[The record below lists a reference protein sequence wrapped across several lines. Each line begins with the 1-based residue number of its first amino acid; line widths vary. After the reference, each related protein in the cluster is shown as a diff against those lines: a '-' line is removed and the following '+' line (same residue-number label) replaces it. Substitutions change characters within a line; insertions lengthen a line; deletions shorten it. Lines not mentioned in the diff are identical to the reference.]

1 MAVYTTNLTI
11 YTGTDFEQVFV
22 LANDADNSPFNLT
35 GYTGIAKIKKTTM
48 SLTSTSFTTSFK
60 SVTGGEVK
68 LALSAGQTATLT
80 PGRFLYDLLLYKDG
94 ENTKVIEGEVIIKK
108 SITRY

>member
-1 MAVYTTNLTI
+1 MAVYTSNLTI
-11 YTGTDFEQVFV
+11 YPGTDFEQVFV
-22 LANDADNSPFNLT
+22 LANDSDDSAFDLT
-35 GYTGIAKIKKTTM
+35 GYTGIAKIKKNSG
-48 SLTSTSFTTSFK
+48 SLSSTSFTTSFK

-68 LALSAGQTATLT
+68 LALSSIQTATLM

-108 SITRY
+108 SITRW